1 MGIVPVLKGGIMT
14 THPYL
19 RAYMA
24 GVTVP
29 SVFLLFVFVVFCVIR
44 LAYNPDF
51 PIERILVFPLALVPA
66 IWGVWNM
73 VYLAMHTRRYI
84 PLGCHGALVPVFLVP
99 VALVAARAFGIEL
112 TLAASWTVIIV
123 ALPLLTIVYY
133 LVWKFLVGLLNE
145 LLGIA

>member
-1 MGIVPVLKGGIMT
+1 MT

-29 SVFLLFVFVVFCVIR
+29 SVFLLFVFVVFSAIR
-44 LAYNPDF
+44 FAYNPEF

-73 VYLAMHTRRYI
+73 AYLAMHKRKYL
-84 PLGCHGALVPVFLVP
+84 PLGYHGALVPVMLVP
-99 VALVAARAFGIEL
+99 VALVSANALGVDLA
-112 TLAASWTVIIV
+112 LAASWRIVTLTV
-123 ALPLLTIVYY
+123 PLLMVLYY
-133 LVWKFLVGLLNE
+133 LAWKFLVGFLNE
-145 LLGIA
+145 VLGIA